1 MSYTV
6 EEKKDMVVK
15 AVLQASEKNLT
26 SPQGIDPSVHDKTIV
41 NTFRSKCRIIFSDRG
56 LTV

>member
-41 NTFRSKCRIIFSDRG
+41 NTLSEASAELFFQIED
-56 LTV
+56 